1 MAVLRIGCSM
11 LPSVLDRDQPFRLLQ
26 WENIDA
32 HLQLYE
38 PLLGYAGGPAA
49 SAGSPASLGFAPL
62 VASSWTRSADGRT
75 YTVELNRGIRSPF
88 GNELT
93 AEDVCWAWE
102 RSIGVGS
109 IGAWIARNLALY
121 STEEARAHIRPAGR
135 YTVTFDL
142 PRPTTILPHLLTVI
156 VPTVFDSVEAR
167 AHATTEDPWALD
179 WLRTNSAG
187 FGPYTVE
194 RCADSSCVLRANPY
208 YWRGPLAFDRVE
220 YVAIHDAGERLAA
233 LRSGDVDVATDL
245 DTRAGTHGDVE
256 VHSVPT
262 TWQTKLGV
270 NVMTDPLADLRLRRA
285 IAAAIRYDRVVLDGY
300 LGNARTMESCLN
312 RNVWGFAPIAD
323 LLRYDPAEVRRLV
336 TDLGDI
342 PEIEFCYHDELP
354 QFARTA
360 AIITE
365 SLESAG
371 IPVKPVLIDGADH
384 SMRRIARDMPTYLES
399 DGPIT
404 VDGRYALGHDVNP
417 PLGGVFDFTGYHSD
431 AIAERLE
438 ASLGELDDGR
448 VRRLLAEVQQ
458 IAVRDLPWVP
468 LAEQMF
474 VFGTRPHVQGYRW
487 YPLSRLRLRDL
498 GGRPCGS

>member
-1 MAVLRIGCSM
+1 MLRIGCSV
-11 LPSVLDRDQPFRLLQ
+11 LPSVLDRDQPLRLLQ

-38 PLLGYAGGPAA
+38 PLLGYAGVPPRT
-49 SAGSPASLGFAPL
+49 AGTPESLGLEPL
-62 VASSWTRSADGRT
+62 VAASWIRSDNGRT
-75 YTVELNRGIRSPF
+75 YTFELNRGIRSAS

-121 STEEARAHIRPAGR
+121 SAEQACEHIRPAGR
-135 YTVTFDL
+135 YTVRFDL

-156 VPTVFDSVEAR
+156 VPTIFDSAEAR
-167 AHATTEDPWALD
+167 AHATADDPWALR

-194 RCADSSCVLRANPY
+194 RCTETSFVLRANPNY
-208 YWRGPLAFDRVE
+208 RRGPLPFDQVE
-220 YVAIHDAGERLAA
+220 YVAIPDAEARLDA
-233 LRSGDVDVATDL
+233 LRSGEVDVATDL
-245 DTRAGTHGDVE
+245 DTSAGRYGDVE
-256 VHSVPT
+256 VRSVPT
-262 TWQTKLGV
+262 TWQTKLGL
-270 NVMTDPLADLRLRRA
+270 NVTTHPLTELRLRQA
-285 IAAAIRYDRVVLDGY
+285 IAAAIPYDRIVADGY
-300 LGNARTMESCLN
+300 LGNARTMDSCLN
-312 RNVWGFAPIAD
+312 RTVWGFAPVGD
-323 LLRYDPAEVRRLV
+323 LIRHDPAMATRLV
-336 TDLGDI
+336 AELGEL
-342 PEIEFCYHDELP
+342 PPIEFYYHDELP
-354 QFARTA
+354 QLARTA

-371 IPVKPVLIDGADH
+371 IPINPVLIDGAEH
-384 SMRRIARDMPTYLES
+384 SMRRIARDMPMYLES

-404 VDGRYALGHDVNP
+404 IDGRYALGHDVNP
-417 PLGGVFDFTGYHSD
+417 PLDGVFDFTGYHSD
-431 AIAERLE
+431 AIDERLT
-438 ASLGELDDGR
+438 AGLGELDDDR

-474 VFGTRPHVQGYRW
+474 VFGTRPRVDGYRW

-498 GGRPCGS
+498 RERP